1 MIAKIKKYT
10 FLVHHQDYSELLNSL
25 REAGVVHIIEK
36 RKLDEN
42 SIIGNDIKV
51 LRRYGKAVKQI
62 TSMIPDAKPSGLYDD
77 PETILNGFE
86 SSMKEIENSKHKIEL
101 LKPEASR
108 IRIWG
113 DLDFTTI
120 KKLKD
125 SGWNLSLF
133 ICPEKKF
140 QEKWH
145 NDYALEIIRHEKG
158 KIYFAIVH
166 RKDEFPDIDADPEVI
181 PDRSAFSVD
190 EEISSYR
197 KKLEET
203 ESGIRSKAPLLISSL
218 MKGSDIIFNNIEYS
232 SASEQAD
239 KYADNHLFILEGW
252 IPVSEKNKVDE
263 ILKKIDCYSIISEP
277 DPNEKIPVILTNKKF
292 AALFEPISKM
302 FALPDYRE
310 LDLTPFF
317 APFFMLFFGFCLGDT
332 GYGLLFIIAGIFIK
346 RKVDVK
352 YKPIVTLMQYFG
364 IAAILFGLI
373 SGTFFGI
380 NLIDS
385 GYTITDQSLL
395 RMKDQG
401 VPENILPL
409 FDQIKDETFDTRKNF
424 LTAVKNLTGENVF
437 SVHKSVILKNAESKF
452 KALNSFR
459 HLMQDPGSMF
469 NLALILGAIQILFG
483 MILKIINI
491 IKRQG
496 FKYSLSMVGWVLL
509 AFTMLIFIGGGKLGV
524 IDGIRYKFLFN
535 GLLIFSGILI
545 FLLNSPGAN
554 IFLRIGTGVWDAYGT
569 ITGVFGDLLSYIRL
583 FALGM
588 SSSILGFVF
597 NDISSRMIAIPYI
610 GWLLFIVMLLVG
622 HSINIFMSTLGSFV
636 HPMRL
641 TFVEFYKNA
650 GFTGGGIEYKPFKIK
665 K

>member
-10 FLVHHQDYSELLNSL
+10 LLVHHHDYPELLNSL
-25 REAGVVHIIEK
+25 RDAGVVHIIEK

-42 SIIGNDIKV
+42 SVIGDDMKV
-51 LRRYGKAVKQI
+51 LRRYDKAVKQI
-62 TSMIPDAKPSGLYDD
+62 TSMVPDAKPSELYDD

-108 IRIWG
+108 VRLWG
-113 DLDFTTI
+113 DFDFTTV
-120 KKLKD
+120 KKLKN

-140 QEKWH
+140 QEKWQ

-158 KIYFAIVH
+158 KICFAIIH
-166 RKDEFPDIDADPEVI
+166 KEDEIPDIDADHEVI

-190 EEISSYR
+190 EEISLYR

-203 ESGIRSKAPLLISSL
+203 ESGIRQKAPLLLSSL
-218 MKGSDIIFNNIEYS
+218 MKGSNIIFSNIEYS
-232 SASEQAD
+232 SASEQAE

-252 IPVSEKNKVDE
+252 VPVSEKNKVDE

-292 AALFEPISKM
+292 AALFEPIAKL

-332 GYGLLFIIAGIFIK
+332 GYGLFFIIAGFIIK
-346 RKVDVK
+346 RKVEAK

-364 IAAILFGLI
+364 ISAILFGLI

-380 NLIDS
+380 NLIDT
-385 GYTITDQSLL
+385 GYTITDQSLI

-401 VPENILPL
+401 LPENILTL
-409 FDQIKDETFDTRKNF
+409 FDQIKGETFETRKNF
-424 LTAVKNLTGENVF
+424 STAVMNLTGDDVYAA
-437 SVHKSVILKNAESKF
+437 HKSVILKNAESKF
-452 KALNSFR
+452 KVLNSFR
-459 HLMQDPGSMF
+459 YLMQDPGSMF
-469 NLALILGAIQILFG
+469 NLALILGAVQILFG

-491 IKRQG
+491 TKRQG
-496 FKYSLSMVGWVLL
+496 FKYSLSMVGWVLSAL
-509 AFTMLIFIGGGKLGV
+509 TIVFFVGGSKF
-524 IDGIRYKFLFN
+524 GIIEMSQVKFLFN
-535 GLLIFSGILI
+535 GLLILSGILI
-545 FLLNSPGAN
+545 FLLNNPGSN
-554 IFLRIGTGVWDAYGT
+554 IFVRIGSGVWDTYGT
-569 ITGVFGDLLSYIRL
+569 VTGVFGDLLSYIRL

-597 NDISSRMIAIPYI
+597 NDISSQMLSVPYI
-610 GWLLFIVMLLVG
+610 GWLEADIRGILQKC
-622 HSINIFMSTLGSFV
+622 
-636 HPMRL
+636 R
-641 TFVEFYKNA
+641 FYRRGN
-650 GFTGGGIEYKPFKIK
+650 
-665 K
+665 